1 MDRCPR
7 CGAQVPLTLG
17 QCPRCG
23 LSRGDSPTSPPG
35 SQVAQRPR
43 SGERSGLV
51 TASLVLVLVVA
62 LLAVG
67 GLWVA
72 GAGPFS
78 SNPRPAA
85 QPTPGAPVTV
95 TVTPTQPP
103 TTAVPSAPTPTT
115 TPSSTPSASSLSQ
128 VYAQVQSGV
137 GLVGVTTCDG
147 AFTGTGFLVDA
158 NTMVTAEHVVDG
170 ATTVQVRFGRT
181 WSPATVIGVAAA
193 DDLALLS
200 LPTQVGHTFTVAS
213 DDPGPG
219 TSIAAIG
226 FPLGGPKSLSQGTI
240 SGLGRTITTD
250 SGTFRGLL
258 QTDTA
263 INPGNSGGPL
273 IDATGQ
279 VVGVADAIR
288 LNSQG
293 IGYAVAAS
301 KVAAVV
307 ESTETLTPLPPPPCE
322 RQPSAEA
329 AVSQA
334 LLSYLN
340 AINTGDYDGAMSYLA
355 PSLRTS
361 RAQWLHDYATS
372 YDTGLHVISVAAS
385 GYTAHA
391 WATFTSH
398 QDPGYGPSGARQATC
413 VNWSLDYDLSRV
425 EGGRWIITGAS
436 GHAAQPSTVC

>member
-103 TTAVPSAPTPTT
+103 TTAVPSAPTPTM

-147 AFTGTGFLVDA
+147 AFTGTGVLVDA

-181 WSPATVIGVAAA
+181 WSPATVIGV
-193 DDLALLS
+193 
-200 LPTQVGHTFTVAS
+200 T
-213 DDPGPG
+213 
-219 TSIAAIG
+219 
-226 FPLGGPKSLSQGTI
+226 
-240 SGLGRTITTD
+240 
-250 SGTFRGLL
+250 
-258 QTDTA
+258 
-263 INPGNSGGPL
+263 
-273 IDATGQ
+273 
-279 VVGVADAIR
+279 
-288 LNSQG
+288 
-293 IGYAVAAS
+293 
-301 KVAAVV
+301 
-307 ESTETLTPLPPPPCE
+307 
-322 RQPSAEA
+322 
-329 AVSQA
+329 
-334 LLSYLN
+334 
-340 AINTGDYDGAMSYLA
+340 
-355 PSLRTS
+355 
-361 RAQWLHDYATS
+361 
-372 YDTGLHVISVAAS
+372 AS

-413 VNWSLDYDLSRV
+413 VNWFLDYDLSRV

-436 GHAAQPSTVC
+436 GHAAQPYTVC